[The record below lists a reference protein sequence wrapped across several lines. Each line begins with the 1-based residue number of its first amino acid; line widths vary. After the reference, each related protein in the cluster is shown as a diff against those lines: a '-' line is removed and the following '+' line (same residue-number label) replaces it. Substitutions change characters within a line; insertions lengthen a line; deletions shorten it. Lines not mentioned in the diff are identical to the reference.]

1 MLLDDPGNAW
11 PSSLLSDETLG
22 HHYVG
27 HHYVGQAFYH
37 HVVTTGA
44 VATTGAVGTS
54 LKRLADHVDRL
65 LWRVGPVLDV
75 ISAYARLLF
84 TCMACGLLL
93 DYRLALV
100 ELVAFAVRA
109 RINSKA
115 WPRGVRY
122 GAVIGFYNNGT
133 IADGS
138 LGTVFAFCLQGVLV
152 VLLKVVDMGA
162 AASHR
167 NADTRQRNNE
177 EDRLIAMLARFA
189 NPADTL
195 QVINRLVACRPLPLP
210 LCRWDQVLELAA
222 ECAAAMG
229 RRILSEAL
237 QRIDIDADV
246 VCRKGAK
253 GKPTVFVW
261 TGTLITARPRSPC
274 QMRFP
279 VACAVFEMLPGM
291 TPLGFAQAPDGQI
304 GETRCK
310 CCAQALPRG
319 SKDLMEDLSRTS
331 IGRAFDVPCSRIIVL
346 TILCYCVDALGWLR
360 PMVMMM
366 MKHRAIA

>member
-11 PSSLLSDETLG
+11 PGSSGVECRTEHLERFWR
-22 HHYVG
+22 VE
-27 HHYVGQAFYH
+27 
-37 HVVTTGA
+37 
-44 VATTGAVGTS
+44 
-54 LKRLADHVDRL
+54 

-152 VLLKVVDMGA
+152 ALLKVVDIGA

-167 NADTRQRNNE
+167 NADTRQRNDE
-177 EDRLIAMLARFA
+177 AGRLILTLARFA
-189 NPADTL
+189 NPAETL
-195 QVINRLVACRPLPLP
+195 QVINRLVACHPVPLP

-222 ECAAAMG
+222 ECAVAMG
-229 RRILSEAL
+229 RLILSEAL
-237 QRIDIDADV
+237 HRIDIDADV
-246 VCRKGAK
+246 VCREGAE

-279 VACAVFEMLPGM
+279 VACAVLEILPGV
-291 TPLGFAQAPDGQI
+291 TPLGFVQAPDGQI
-304 GETRCK
+304 GKTRCK
-310 CCAQALPRG
+310 CCGQALPRG
-319 SKDLMEDLSRTS
+319 SKDLMENLNRTS
-331 IGRAFDVPCSRIIVL
+331 IGRALDISCSRFLLLSVSLLYCIS
-346 TILCYCVDALGWLR
+346 TIQKMIWVFGGAPTIW
-360 PMVMMM
+360 V
-366 MKHRAIA
+366 